1 MALTILE
8 SSSAPPRSAVIFDMP
23 HVTARAA
30 RVWAGDAT
38 EENTGAG
45 VTVAPSAA
53 ALAQRLRLAPSLR
66 ERVSLVGGDMFD
78 ATTYPGAAH
87 ASTATASS
95 PQRKALL
102 LRDILHDWPD
112 EDCVRILRA
121 AAAALKEGDSVVVV
135 GRALDAAAADG
146 FVRSLG
152 SNDADIVM
160 LGAFGSTAGERSSE
174 HYSRLFQQAGL
185 RLVSVTPTR
194 SQYAILRAVAQK

>member
-8 SSSAPPRSAVIFDMP
+8 ASSAPPRSAVIFDMP

-30 RVWAGDAT
+30 RVWSGDVDAS
-38 EENTGAG
+38 EGNGGG
-45 VTVAPSAA
+45 VSVAPSAA
-53 ALAQRLRLAPSLR
+53 ALAQRLRLAPALR

-78 ATTYPGAAH
+78 ASTYPGTGH
-87 ASTATASS
+87 ADSA
-95 PQRKALL
+95 RKALL

-121 AAAALKEGDSVVVV
+121 AAASLRAGDSVVVV

-194 SQYAILRAVAQK
+194 SQYAILRAVAA